1 MKTVIYLF
9 NGCGWGEHFLALPF
23 INRQIQSNG
32 PENVMVITYKNHID
46 NLFNN
51 LHCHFIGIENSSF
64 CFENIKNLIL
74 NFGPKKIISFNAFHP
89 FDFDFHA
96 KRFYKEADFY
106 GKFDELGTSIRQPFK
121 NYAHIRDQY
130 FLLSQEKIQYKKKD
144 RRFKFIEKEHQFFQ
158 TYFNKK
164 IGEIN
169 FKNLVVL
176 HLDS

>member
-9 NGCGWGEHFLALPF
+9 NGCAGGTISLRYLLSTDKFSQMALKMLWLLH
-23 INRQIQSNG
+23 IK
-32 PENVMVITYKNHID
+32 ITSH

-51 LHCHFIGIENSSF
+51 LHCHFIGIANSSF

-130 FLLSQEKIQYKKKD
+130 FLLSQEKIQYKKK
-144 RRFKFIEKEHQFFQ
+144 IEGL
-158 TYFNKK
+158 NLLKK
-164 IGEIN
+164 NIN
-169 FKNLVVL
+169 FSKLISIKKNWRNQL
-176 HLDS
+176 

>member
-9 NGCGWGEHFLALPF
+9 NGCGWGDHFLALPF

-51 LHCHFIGIENSSF
+51 LHCHFIGIANSSF

-130 FLLSQEKIQYKKKD
+130 FLLSQEKIQYKKK
-144 RRFKFIEKEHQFFQ
+144 IEGL
-158 TYFNKK
+158 NLLKK
-164 IGEIN
+164 NIN
-169 FKNLVVL
+169 FSKLISIKKL
-176 HLDS
+176 EKSTLKILLFCI